1 MATMATIPIRV
12 NPEDLS
18 QVPKGKERIPEPGVL
33 VIFGASGDLT
43 KRKLLPAL
51 YHLRQNNLLP
61 REFAIVGVARRPLG
75 DDFAEDM
82 RQGIIEFG
90 GADPEDA
97 KLDEF
102 VSHISYFP
110 LHFDD
115 PGHYADLKTEL
126 DRIDKER
133 GIGGNRLFYLATAP
147 EYFADIID
155 NLGAQGMAQPEKGLV
170 AVVIEKPF
178 GHDLESARELNHRVN
193 AVFSER
199 QVFRID
205 HYLGKETVQN
215 LLVFRFANGIFEPV
229 WNRNYISHVQ
239 ITVSETL
246 GVEGRGPFYE
256 KAGALRDVVQ
266 NHMMELL
273 ALVALEPPSSFEAE
287 SVRREKLKVWQAIPP
302 IPILNTVRGQ
312 YGPGIVSGQHVIG
325 YRDEERVNPES
336 GTETYAALRLEI
348 ENWRWAGVPFYL
360 RAGKRMKKRAT
371 EIGILFKQPPLLI
384 FNRMQGSGPCSDIQP
399 NLLTIRIQPDEGI
412 ALRFGAK
419 VPTTPEMNV
428 CPVNMDFDYESAFG
442 KSSANGYERLL
453 LDAMLGDQTLF
464 SHRDGVET
472 TWALYTPILQAWA
485 AKKPQVFPNYFA
497 GSWGPECA
505 DHLLERDGRVWRND
519 LGRKT

>member
-1 MATMATIPIRV
+1 MATIQMRV

-18 QVPKGKERIPEPGVL
+18 QVPKGSEKIPDPGIM

-51 YHLRQNNLLP
+51 FHLQQNSLLP
-61 REFAIVGVARRPLG
+61 AKFGIVGVARRPLG
-75 DDFAEDM
+75 DEFAKDM
-82 RQGIIEFG
+82 REGIIEFG
-90 GADPEDA
+90 GVDANDP
-97 KLDEF
+97 KLDNF
-102 VSHISYFP
+102 VGNISYFP
-110 LHFDD
+110 LNFDD
-115 PGHYADLKTEL
+115 PSHYAALKVELERIATE
-126 DRIDKER
+126 K

-147 EYFADIID
+147 EFFAGIIE
-155 NLGAQGMAQPEKGLV
+155 NLGAQGMAQPEQGLA

-178 GHDLESARELNHRVN
+178 GHDLDSARELNHQVN
-193 AVFSER
+193 AVFHEA

-215 LLVFRFANGIFEPV
+215 LLVFRFANGIFEPI
-229 WNRNYISHVQ
+229 WNRNYIDHVQ
-239 ITVSETL
+239 ITAAETL

-273 ALVALEPPSSFEAE
+273 SFVAMEPPSSFEAE

-312 YGPGIVSGQHVIG
+312 YGPGVVEGQRVVG
-325 YRDEERVNPES
+325 YRDEERVNPDS
-336 GTETYAALRLEI
+336 GTETYAAVHLEI

-360 RAGKRMKKRAT
+360 RAGKRLKKRAT
-371 EIGILFKQPPLLI
+371 EISIQFKQPPLLI
-384 FNRMQGSGPCSDIQP
+384 FNRMQSTGPCAEIQP
-399 NLLTIRIQPDEGI
+399 NLLTVRIQPDEGI

-419 VPTTPEMNV
+419 VPNAPGMSV
-428 CPVNMDFDYESAFG
+428 CPVNMDFDYAAVFG

-485 AKKPQVFPNYFA
+485 AKKPEVFPNYFA
-497 GSWGPECA
+497 GKWGPECS
-505 DHLLERDGRVWRND
+505 DRLLERGGHTWRND
-519 LGRKT
+519 LGKKD

>member
-1 MATMATIPIRV
+1 MATIQASV
-12 NPEDLS
+12 HAEDLS
-18 QVPKGKERIPEPGVL
+18 QVHHGGETIPEPGIL

-51 YHLRQNNLLP
+51 FHLRQSNLLP
-61 REFAIVGVARRPLG
+61 EHFAIVGVARRPLG
-75 DDFAEDM
+75 DEFAADM
-82 RQGIIEFG
+82 RQGILSFG
-90 GADPEDA
+90 GVVASDP

-102 VSHISYFP
+102 VKQISYFP
-110 LHFDD
+110 LNFDD
-115 PGHYADLKTEL
+115 PADYAGLKTEL
-126 DRIDKER
+126 DRIAKEK
-133 GIGGNRLFYLATAP
+133 GIGGDRLFYLATAP
-147 EYFADIID
+147 EFFAGIVE
-155 NLGAQGMAQPEKGLV
+155 NLGAQGMARPANGKT

-178 GHDLESARELNHRVN
+178 GHDLDSARELNRQVN
-193 AVFSER
+193 AVFHES

-215 LLVFRFANGIFEPV
+215 ILVLRFANGIFEPV
-229 WNRNYISHVQ
+229 WNRNYIDHVQ
-239 ITVSETL
+239 ITASETL

-266 NHMMELL
+266 NHVMELL
-273 ALVALEPPSSFEAE
+273 SFVTMEPPSGFESE

-312 YGPGIVSGQHVIG
+312 YGPGIVNGQHVVG

-336 GTETYAALRLEI
+336 GTETYAAVRLQI

-360 RAGKRMKKRAT
+360 RAGKRLKKQAT
-371 EIGILFKQPPLLI
+371 EISIQFKQPPLLI
-384 FNRMQGSGPCSDIQP
+384 FNRMAQSGPCQEIQP

-419 VPTTPEMNV
+419 VPNTPGMTV
-428 CPVNMDFDYESAFG
+428 CPVNMDFDYAAAFG

-464 SHRDGVET
+464 AHRDGVET

-485 AKKPQVFPNYFA
+485 AKTPEVFPNYFA
-497 GSWGPECA
+497 GSWGPECS
-505 DHLLERDGRVWRND
+505 DRLLERDGHEWRNN
-519 LGRKT
+519 LGRKG

>member
-1 MATMATIPIRV
+1 MREGIV
-12 NPEDLS
+12 E
-18 QVPKGKERIPEPGVL
+18 
-33 VIFGASGDLT
+33 FGA
-43 KRKLLPAL
+43 
-51 YHLRQNNLLP
+51 
-61 REFAIVGVARRPLG
+61 
-75 DDFAEDM
+75 
-82 RQGIIEFG
+82 
-90 GADPEDA
+90 ADASDP

-102 VSHISYFP
+102 LSHISYFP
-110 LHFDD
+110 LKFDD
-115 PGHYADLKTEL
+115 PSNCAGLKAEL
-126 DRIDKER
+126 ERIDREK
-133 GIGGNRLFYLATAP
+133 GIAGNRLFYLATAP
-147 EYFADIID
+147 EFFAGIIE
-155 NLGAQGMAQPEKGLV
+155 NLGAQGMANPEKGV
-170 AVVIEKPF
+170 AEIVIEKPF
-178 GHDLESARELNHRVN
+178 GHDLDSARLLNHQVN
-193 AVFSER
+193 AVFHEN

-229 WNRNYISHVQ
+229 WNRNFIDQVQ
-239 ITVSETL
+239 ITVAETL

-273 ALVALEPPSSFEAE
+273 SLVALEPPSSFEAE
-287 SVRREKLKVWQAIPP
+287 SVRREKVKVWQAIPS

-312 YGPGIVSGQHVIG
+312 YGPGIVSGQHVVG
-325 YRDEERVNPES
+325 YRDEDRVNPES
-336 GTETYAALRLEI
+336 GTETYAALRLQI

-360 RAGKRMKKRAT
+360 RAGKRLKKRAT
-371 EIGILFKQPPLLI
+371 EISIQFKQPPLLI
-384 FNRMQGSGPCSDIQP
+384 FNRLQSSGPCQDIQP

-428 CPVNMDFDYESAFG
+428 CPVTMDFDYETAFG

-464 SHRDGVET
+464 SHRDGVEI

-485 AKKPQVFPNYFA
+485 AKQPEVFPNYFA

-505 DHLLERDGRVWRND
+505 DHLLERSGAHTWRND
-519 LGRKT
+519 LGRK

>member
-1 MATMATIPIRV
+1 MATIQMSVR
-12 NPEDLS
+12 PEDLL
-18 QVPKGKERIPEPGVL
+18 QLPKGVERIPDPGVL

-51 YHLRQNNLLP
+51 FHLYQAKLLP
-61 REFAIVGVARRPLG
+61 QQFAIVGVARRPLG
-75 DDFAEDM
+75 DEFAADM
-82 RQGIIEFG
+82 REGIVEFG
-90 GADPEDA
+90 GVDA
-97 KLDEF
+97 SDSGLDDF
-102 VSHISYFP
+102 VSRISYFP
-110 LHFDD
+110 LNFDD
-115 PGHYADLKTEL
+115 PTHYAKLKTEL
-126 DRIDKER
+126 DRIAAEK
-133 GIGGNRLFYLATAP
+133 GIGPVRLFYLATAP
-147 EYFADIID
+147 EFFAGIVE
-155 NLGAQGMAQPEKGLV
+155 NLGAQGMAQPEKGRV
-170 AVVIEKPF
+170 AVIIEKPF
-178 GHDLESARELNHRVN
+178 GHDLNSARDLNRQVN
-193 AVFSER
+193 AVFQES

-215 LLVFRFANGIFEPV
+215 LLVFRFANGIFEPI
-229 WNRNYISHVQ
+229 WKRNYIDHVQ
-239 ITVSETL
+239 ITVAETL

-287 SVRREKLKVWQAIPP
+287 SVRREKLKVWQAIPS

-312 YGPGIVSGQHVIG
+312 YGPGIINGEHVIG

-336 GTETYAALRLEI
+336 GTETYAALRLTI
-348 ENWRWAGVPFYL
+348 ENWRWAGVPFFL

-371 EIGILFKQPPLLI
+371 EISIQFKQPPLLI
-384 FNRMQGSGPCSDIQP
+384 FNRIATRGPCSEIQP

-419 VPTTPEMNV
+419 VPTSSQMAV
-428 CPVNMDFDYESAFG
+428 CPVNMDFDYEAAFG

-464 SHRDGVET
+464 AHRDGVET
-472 TWALYTPILQAWA
+472 NWALYTPVLEAWA
-485 AKKPQVFPNYFA
+485 AKNPEVFPNYFA

-505 DHLLERDGRVWRND
+505 DHLLEKDGYAWRND
-519 LGRKT
+519 LGRKV